1 MGQFRS
7 LLSPSGGAAEA
18 VEEIHVKP
26 WIRGRWVRNQGR
38 VVNGND
44 LGQLMRQLLIVVLV
58 TTNDCVVNYIFAD
71 CQLF

>member
-1 MGQFRS
+1 M
-7 LLSPSGGAAEA
+7 
-18 VEEIHVKP
+18 EEIHVKP
-26 WIRGRWVRNQGR
+26 WIRGCWVRNRGR